1 LGLIILHLDKT
12 VSLTNRCDKLK
23 LPDLR
28 VNYTFILLRA
38 VTGIIFV
45 THGAAR
51 IILWTVPG
59 FGEFL
64 NATGFPLGLPLAL
77 FITVGEIICGTCLAV
92 GYKVRYCAI
101 FHSIVILAGI
111 FLIHLPQGWFTVG
124 QSSGG
129 VEYSLLLLAVL
140 IFIYSFSID
149 INRNNASTNG
159 SN

>member
-1 LGLIILHLDKT
+1 M
-12 VSLTNRCDKLK
+12 K

-28 VNYTFILLRA
+28 VNYTFTLLRA
-38 VTGIIFV
+38 LTGIIFV

-51 IILWTVPG
+51 IFLWTVPG

-64 NATGFPLGLPLAL
+64 NATGFPLGLPLAWL
-77 FITVGEIICGTCLAV
+77 ITIGEIIFGTCLAV
-92 GYKVRYCAI
+92 GYKVRYCVI
-101 FHSIVILAGI
+101 FHSIVILTGI

-140 IFIYSFSID
+140 IFIYSYSND
-149 INRNNASTNG
+149 HKRNG
-159 SN
+159 ERHDSN

>member
-1 LGLIILHLDKT
+1 M
-12 VSLTNRCDKLK
+12 K

-28 VNYTFILLRA
+28 VNYTFTLLRA
-38 VTGIIFV
+38 LTGIIFV

-51 IILWTVPG
+51 IFLWTVPG

-64 NATGFPLGLPLAL
+64 NATGFPLGLPLAWL
-77 FITVGEIICGTCLAV
+77 ITIGEIIFGTCLAV

-101 FHSIVILAGI
+101 FHSIVILTGI

-140 IFIYSFSID
+140 IFIYSYSND
-149 INRNNASTNG
+149 HKRNGEPYASN
-159 SN
+159 

>member
-1 LGLIILHLDKT
+1 M
-12 VSLTNRCDKLK
+12 K
-23 LPDLR
+23 LPDIPF
-28 VNYTFILLRA
+28 NHAFITLRA

-51 IILWTVPG
+51 IYYETIDG

-64 NATGFPLGLPLAL
+64 NHQGFMIGLTLAW
-77 FITVGEIICGTCLAV
+77 TVTIGEILCGSCLAA
-92 GYKVRYCAI
+92 GFKTRLCAI
-101 FHSIVILAGI
+101 FHSTVIITGI

-140 IFIYSFSID
+140 FFIYSFSGEKQKTQ
-149 INRNNASTNG
+149 N
-159 SN
+159 